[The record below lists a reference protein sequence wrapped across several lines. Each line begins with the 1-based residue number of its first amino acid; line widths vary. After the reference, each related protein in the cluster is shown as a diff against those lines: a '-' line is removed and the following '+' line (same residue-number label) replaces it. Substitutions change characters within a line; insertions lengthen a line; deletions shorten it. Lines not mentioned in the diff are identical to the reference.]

1 MRAAWVVVVA
11 IAGCG
16 PSDREQD
23 CAKVREIL
31 VPPQRTDVP
40 RRYWS
45 YDKPDSGAQIVDM
58 SPYDKLKQT
67 TWLTG
72 EVRDAVKGFVDET
85 GWTSYTPYSV
95 ESKPTSATETL
106 FRMCK
111 VPGTIGVV
119 K

>member
-1 MRAAWVVVVA
+1 MVVV

-45 YDKPDSGAQIVDM
+45 YDKPGAQVVDM

-67 TWLTG
+67 TWRTG
-72 EVRDAVKGFVDET
+72 EVRDAVRGFIDES
-85 GWTSYTPYSV
+85 GWISYTPYYDA
-95 ESKPTSATETL
+95 SKAASATETL

-111 VPGTIGVV
+111 VPGTIGVTR
-119 K
+119 